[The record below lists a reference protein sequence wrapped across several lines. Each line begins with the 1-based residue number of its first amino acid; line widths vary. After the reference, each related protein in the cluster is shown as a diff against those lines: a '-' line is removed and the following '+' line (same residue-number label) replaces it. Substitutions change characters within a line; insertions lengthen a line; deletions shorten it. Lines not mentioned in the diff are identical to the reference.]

1 MRRALRSKWASAVVA
16 FCILGGS
23 CARHQAATHPTPH
36 ADRADAIKRSQIWEA
51 TDVASKDLLAGPQGP
66 GAFALGA
73 TVTCDFTESDM
84 NGRSPKFAC
93 VLPGEAHD
101 VVKVKYGADNP
112 EVYGTVLGTR
122 LLWALGFG
130 ADRMYSVRVVC
141 RGCPASIKGGEV
153 LPSGERVFDPAAIE
167 RKAPGR
173 DIEGYRGQG
182 WSWPELDLV
191 DPSAGGAPVAQRD
204 ALKLLAVFMQHAD
217 SKPDQQRVTCLD
229 KQEGTATA
237 VDGRCAHP
245 FMFVH
250 DVGLT
255 FGRTQLI
262 FHGVNFVNLARWKD
276 TPIWTADQ
284 ACIGNLRKAWAGT
297 LQRPAISE
305 AGRQF
310 LADLLGQL
318 TDAQIH
324 DLFAAARVTL
334 RPGTHDTIEDWVA
347 VFKAKRQEVADRR
360 CPSAAATPA
369 RK

>member
-1 MRRALRSKWASAVVA
+1 
-16 FCILGGS
+16 
-23 CARHQAATHPTPH
+23 
-36 ADRADAIKRSQIWEA
+36 
-51 TDVASKDLLAGPQGP
+51 
-66 GAFALGA
+66 
-73 TVTCDFTESDM
+73 
-84 NGRSPKFAC
+84 
-93 VLPGEAHD
+93 
-101 VVKVKYGADNP
+101 
-112 EVYGTVLGTR
+112 
-122 LLWALGFG
+122 
-130 ADRMYSVRVVC
+130 
-141 RGCPASIKGGEV
+141 
-153 LPSGERVFDPAAIE
+153 
-167 RKAPGR
+167 
-173 DIEGYRGQG
+173 
-182 WSWPELDLV
+182 
-191 DPSAGGAPVAQRD
+191 
-204 ALKLLAVFMQHAD
+204 
-217 SKPDQQRVTCLD
+217 
-229 KQEGTATA
+229 
-237 VDGRCAHP
+237 
-245 FMFVH
+245 MFVH